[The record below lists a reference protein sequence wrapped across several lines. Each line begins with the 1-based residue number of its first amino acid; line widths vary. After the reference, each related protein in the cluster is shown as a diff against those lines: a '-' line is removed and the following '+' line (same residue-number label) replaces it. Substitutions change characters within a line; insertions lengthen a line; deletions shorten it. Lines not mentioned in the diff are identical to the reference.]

1 MQVATQRLPRHVW
14 GSDCETRWPICTR
27 TFLFR
32 PSGLRHAGRAKRPAH
47 APISG
52 HTRAVAT
59 SEPLEPEETETEPSP
74 GSPDEGRASID
85 VPAEIRDVSFA
96 VSLRGYDREEVDAY
110 VARVN
115 RLIAELDVSGAPGA
129 AVRHALEQVGEQT
142 RGLLQRAGETAEEIT
157 VRARQE
163 AEESA
168 ARVKG
173 EAEEIVAKANV
184 EAEEILGRSKAEA
197 ETIAAQSR
205 EEAAERLQRSQ
216 EEVAALEKAG
226 EARMREFDAD
236 TETIRQQRR
245 ALLDDLRG
253 IGAQVAETAS
263 NADARFPARGS
274 PASPE
279 EETLD
284 LEPDTDTEG
293 KESGAEAAAEPQD
306 GNAGR

>member
-1 MQVATQRLPRHVW
+1 MEQRLRNALTHCHEDV
-14 GSDCETRWPICTR
+14 SHSSLCAAADA
-27 TFLFR
+27 
-32 PSGLRHAGRAKRPAH
+32 PSGPAR

-59 SEPLEPEETETEPSP
+59 SEPLEPDETETEPSP
-74 GSPDEGRASID
+74 GSLEEGRGSID

-115 RLIAELDVSGAPGA
+115 RLIAELDVSGAPEV

-163 AEESA
+163 AEEST
-168 ARVKG
+168 ARVKA
-173 EAEEIVAKANV
+173 EAVEIVAKANA

-216 EEVAALEKAG
+216 DEVAAVEKAG
-226 EARMREFDAD
+226 EARMRELDAD

-245 ALLDDLRG
+245 GLLDDLRG
-253 IGAQVAETAS
+253 IAAQVAETAS

-284 LEPDTDTEG
+284 FEADTDTEG
-293 KESGAEAAAEPQD
+293 KESGVEAADEPQD
-306 GNAGR
+306 GTADR